1 MSQTNLMP
9 RPPFWKVPDYINDSH
24 YHQQHQPKLTMPH
37 QVHHREPVSEYR
49 YTKLPVT
56 TVRGTG
62 TNMGVGMGTNSTSQY
77 HHNYHPIAKP
87 VTGMGPSAFATGT
100 CTKSLLKKHRSY
112 EKSKKRVHFR
122 DTVDEYDYHTN
133 TNGYETTDT
142 GCTYSSP
149 PLPSQSSP
157 LKVQVGSPAF
167 GEVLRGDI
175 ICKIGEYD
183 ARDVSHA
190 DAQTLFRTAGNEIN
204 LVVHRDSKIAYT
216 QGLNTDSRP
225 NSSLLST
232 SPDSNLPHRA
242 PSPFLPGPGQY
253 EHALEEPL
261 TTLPQTVFPN
271 LNQSGGYVT
280 PSSTFQPMPTR
291 DHQQDVA
298 EEQATIVNQPYRTTP
313 LVLPGAKVK
322 KDAPTTESYLRHYPN
337 PAVRAHPHHDFH
349 DSVMKQRVADT
360 MLHRVV
366 GQDADT
372 GRVFHKQF
380 NSPIGLYSEN
390 NIENTIR
397 QTVPYKPT
405 VLYDPSKSET
415 FKALQ
420 EAGYDCADYTE
431 EVTVPVQPK
440 VFQPNRMV
448 PGKKLLQSAPV
459 SRSSYHV
466 VNSQDETIRQSGSF
480 NRLMHSVLGASNY

>member
-1 MSQTNLMP
+1 M
-9 RPPFWKVPDYINDSH
+9 
-24 YHQQHQPKLTMPH
+24 
-37 QVHHREPVSEYR
+37 EY
-49 YTKLPVT
+49 
-56 TVRGTG
+56 
-62 TNMGVGMGTNSTSQY
+62 
-77 HHNYHPIAKP
+77 
-87 VTGMGPSAFATGT
+87 
-100 CTKSLLKKHRSY
+100 
-112 EKSKKRVHFR
+112 
-122 DTVDEYDYHTN
+122 
-133 TNGYETTDT
+133 
-142 GCTYSSP
+142 
-149 PLPSQSSP
+149 
-157 LKVQVGSPAF
+157 VQFKNGSPHYYR
-167 GEVLRGDI
+167 EQPDI
-175 ICKIGEYD
+175 
-183 ARDVSHA
+183 
-190 DAQTLFRTAGNEIN
+190 NECI
-204 LVVHRDSKIAYT
+204 
-216 QGLNTDSRP
+216 
-225 NSSLLST
+225 
-232 SPDSNLPHRA
+232 
-242 PSPFLPGPGQY
+242 QY
-253 EHALEEPL
+253 
-261 TTLPQTVFPN
+261 
-271 LNQSGGYVT
+271 
-280 PSSTFQPMPTR
+280 
-291 DHQQDVA
+291 
-298 EEQATIVNQPYRTTP
+298 QPYRTTP